1 MALTPISQIVRRVRP
16 VVTVPEL
23 ADFVSMIDRQARL
36 LVKVATTA
44 SEIIEGKESSHAVRL
59 LELEQRREELKR
71 RNYAALDSI
80 PNLRP
85 SIDEIRSTMDALDRA
100 AARLFVTGR
109 DFHQWCSDSDE
120 AIRRMMTVIRN
131 AAGSLQHG
139 YAQLRNGSSAAEFD
153 ADEAIGCKNAM
164 DRHRPLALRETTTS
178 DQQRPLPPVAQ
189 VAPKPDPTSLVGA
202 SCQEDLYA
210 NLNDI
215 VEELV
220 GAGIILRNWSQ
231 GLATDLQGR
240 RDE

>member
-1 MALTPISQIVRRVRP
+1 MALTPISKIVRRVRP
-16 VVTVPEL
+16 VVSVPEL

-44 SEIIEGKESSHAVRL
+44 SEIIEGKESAHAVRL

-80 PNLRP
+80 PNPTPR
-85 SIDEIRSTMDALDRA
+85 IDEIRSTMDAIDRA

-109 DFHQWCSDSDE
+109 DFHEWSSGSDE

-131 AAGSLQHG
+131 AAGNLQHG
-139 YAQLRNGSSAAEFD
+139 YAQLRKGSSAAEFD
-153 ADEAIGCKNAM
+153 AHEAIGCKDAI
-164 DRHRPLALRETTTS
+164 DRHHPLALRETTTS
-178 DQQRPLPPVAQ
+178 DQQCNLPHVAQ
-189 VAPKPDPTSLVGA
+189 VAPKPDPTSVVGA
-202 SCQEDLYA
+202 SCQEALYA

-215 VEELV
+215 VEEFV

-231 GLATDLQGR
+231 RLATDLQGR